1 MATAIERFHQ
11 LFPDTALQVNVTR
24 HPYSF
29 LGDSKSGGFLR
40 SGGAATWHD
49 GLVDYTGGTEAG
61 ARKAEAALSHLGR
74 AAKID
79 FRFDVR
85 TDWQPVDSQRLLLW
99 AGRQG
104 KQELF
109 MTALNRRHF
118 TQAQSASERPTLL
131 AACQEV
137 GLDPDAASAFLD
149 TDELEEEVWRSYGD
163 TIHKYGIHAIPFF
176 LFHHPA
182 SGAVGGPF
190 RDAGDADPWIVNGSM
205 DSDHFLGIF
214 TEIRTRALR
223 NTSATGNQA
232 CGTA

>member
-1 MATAIERFHQ
+1 MASAIDRFHQ
-11 LFPDTALQVNVTR
+11 RFPDTALQVNVSR

-61 ARKAEAALSHLGR
+61 ARQAEAVLSRLG
-74 AAKID
+74 ATANIK

-118 TQAQSASERPTLL
+118 ENAESASERPSLL
-131 AACQEV
+131 AACCDV
-137 GLDPDAASAFLD
+137 GLDPAAASLFLD
-149 TDELEEEVWRSYGD
+149 SDELVEDVWRSYGD

-176 LFHHPA
+176 IFHHPA

-190 RDAGDADPWIVNGSM
+190 RTAGDAQPWVVNGSM
-205 DSDHFLGIF
+205 DSDHFLDLF
-214 TEIRTRALR
+214 TDIRTRALQ
-223 NTSATGNQA
+223 NTSAGRNQA
-232 CGTA
+232 GTA